1 MPTEL
6 TPTTLR
12 IVLAEDSP
20 LLRAGITTVLESDGH
35 TVCAAVAD
43 AHALVA
49 ATRVHLP
56 DLVITDV
63 RMPPTHTVEGIT
75 AAVHLRE
82 NNPSLP
88 ILILSQY
95 ISVGPLHQLI
105 DTDSAPNRGGLGYL
119 LKDRVA
125 HIRHFLDAVRSIAG
139 GQTVI
144 DPDIIVALV
153 GDSRRRGILAALTPR
168 ELEVLALVAQGLTNG
183 QIATQLVVSEP
194 AVRKHVGNI
203 FAKLPIDNTGDRR
216 VQATLTYLNGAR

>member
-1 MPTEL
+1 M
-6 TPTTLR
+6 TLR

-20 LLRAGITTVLESDGH
+20 LLRVGVTTVLESDGH
-35 TVCAAVAD
+35 TVCAAVSD
-43 AHALVA
+43 AQALIA
-49 ATRVHLP
+49 ATDMHRP
-56 DLVITDV
+56 DLVVTDV
-63 RMPPTHTVEGIT
+63 RMPPTHTVEGIN

-82 NNPSLP
+82 KNPSLP

-105 DTDSAPNRGGLGYL
+105 DTGADTDRGGLGYL

-125 HIRHFLDAVRSIAG
+125 HVRHFLDAVRSIAD

-153 GDSRRRGILAALTPR
+153 GDSRRRGILSALTPR
-168 ELEVLALVAQGLTNG
+168 EQEVLALIAQGMTNN

-194 AVRKHVGNI
+194 AIRKHVGNI
-203 FAKLPIDNTGDRR
+203 FAKLPIDTTGDRR
-216 VQATLTYLNGAR
+216 VQATLAYLNGAR

>member
-1 MPTEL
+1 MPAEL
-6 TPTTLR
+6 TPTALR

-20 LLRAGITTVLESDGH
+20 LLRAGIRTVLESDGH
-35 TVCAAVAD
+35 TVCAAVSD
-43 AHALVA
+43 AQALIA
-49 ATRVHLP
+49 ATGIHLP
-56 DLVITDV
+56 DLVVTDV
-63 RMPPTHTVEGIT
+63 RMPPTHTVEGIS
-75 AAVHLRE
+75 AAVHLRD

-95 ISVGPLHQLI
+95 ISVGPLHQLL
-105 DTDSAPNRGGLGYL
+105 DTDREAGRGGLGYL

-125 HIRHFLDAVRSIAG
+125 HVRHFLDAVRSIAD

-144 DPDIIVALV
+144 DPDVIVALV

-168 ELEVLALVAQGLTNG
+168 ELEVLALVAQGLTNH
-183 QIATQLVVSEP
+183 QIATRLVVSEP

-203 FAKLPIDNTGDRR
+203 FAKLPIDNAGDRR